1 MSLSEDQQSS
11 LTTPLP
17 VQTWVFVVVCASAGA
32 LAVPLHAVATPVS
45 AGVAGL
51 VGFLGL
57 RVWRWSHLPSFMKT
71 EAPDGVVRLVLP
83 AASMGLG
90 LIVGLVLLGVIRLVI
105 EPDVP
110 AAGARI
116 AASAVLPVWR
126 RVVIIYVAAVS
137 EELLFRLLLLS
148 LLAGLATR
156 LVRRADRVPNRRFV
170 WVANG
175 LSAIAFAA
183 AHLPAWRAVGPLSVG
198 LALMVLT
205 LNSLGGM
212 VFGYVFVKRG
222 ILAAMWAHAGADC
235 AIQLIGPFI
244 G

>member
-1 MSLSEDQQSS
+1 VSLSEDHQAS

-17 VQTWVFVVVCASAGA
+17 VKTWVFVVVCASAGA
-32 LAVPLHAVATPVS
+32 LAVPLHPVASPVS
-45 AGVAGL
+45 AGAAGL
-51 VGFLGL
+51 LGLLGL
-57 RVWRWSHLPSFMKT
+57 RVWRWSHLPSHMKT
-71 EAPDGVVRLVLP
+71 EAPDGVGRLVLP

-90 LIVGLVLLGVIRLVI
+90 LIVGLVILGVIRLVI
-105 EPDVP
+105 EPAVP

-116 AASAVLPVWR
+116 AAAAMLPLWR
-126 RVVIIYVAAVS
+126 RGVIIYVAAVS
-137 EELLFRLLLLS
+137 EELLFRLVLLS
-148 LLAGLATR
+148 LIAGVATR
-156 LVRRADRVPNRRFV
+156 LVRRADRVPSRQVV

-205 LNSLGGM
+205 LNCLGGV

-235 AIQLIGPFI
+235 ALLLIGPFT